1 MIQPR
6 ALQSSWKSYSL
17 MLLAQD
23 GARTRSYQAKV
34 SRSQTLPSFS
44 GLRVYLALIQH
55 GRRPSNSAVWWC
67 RSWSRRCNLEC
78 SSSPRCVASRP
89 GFTPLRPGYTAVY
102 ILVKRLESVVRLA
115 RFVFRWLGRVVAF
128 RGWVVGSVFVSCS
141 GGPRCVSASGSG
153 QYSRR

>member
-1 MIQPR
+1 VIQPR
-6 ALQSSWKSYSL
+6 VLQSSWKSYSL

-23 GARTRSYQAKV
+23 GARTRRLTKPRCHARKLFH
-34 SRSQTLPSFS
+34 RPP
-44 GLRVYLALIQH
+44 GLRVYLALIQR

-67 RSWSRRCNLEC
+67 RSWSRRCNLER

-128 RGWVVGSVFVSCS
+128 
-141 GGPRCVSASGSG
+141 
-153 QYSRR
+153 SRLGRWICLRFLLWWPTMRFR